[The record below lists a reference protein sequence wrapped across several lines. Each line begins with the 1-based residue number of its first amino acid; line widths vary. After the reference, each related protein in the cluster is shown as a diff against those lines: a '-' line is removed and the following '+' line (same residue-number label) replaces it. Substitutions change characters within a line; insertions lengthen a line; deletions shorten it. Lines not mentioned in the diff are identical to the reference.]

1 MEHGQGYV
9 CLHIGY
15 TFVELLF
22 TPAHHA
28 FKLGLDK
35 IVDVLSNVPTK
46 DLKNFLGYCEAW
58 ALTLQD
64 HHDCEVRISADNG
77 NTTKPTNIFQEY
89 VVFPFLNQKMD
100 FSGEKTQHGVIHAS
114 LEKLFAIIH
123 SARNDSAT
131 FNGKQMQELML
142 SLRGPLVSM
151 TTPRYASPS

>member
-28 FKLGLDK
+28 FKLGFDK
-35 IVDVLSNVPTK
+35 IVDVLSNVPAK

-64 HHDCEVRISADNG
+64 HHDCEVSISADNG
-77 NTTKPTNIFQEY
+77 NTTKSHEY
-89 VVFPFLNQKMD
+89 IPGTCRFP
-100 FSGEKTQHGVIHAS
+100 V
-114 LEKLFAIIH
+114 LEPEDGLFG
-123 SARNDSAT
+123 RKD
-131 FNGKQMQELML
+131 
-142 SLRGPLVSM
+142 
-151 TTPRYASPS
+151 TT